1 MQEHISKNY
10 LCKSIIK
17 YILAVAIFL
26 FLILVIYIHI
36 SPTVSPSL
44 GTTRLNIETYLAGNN
59 QPTHPSVYTF
69 DTSWNGY
76 KYWMAYSPYPNG
88 NGEEENPCIAVSNDL
103 YYWETPGTLA
113 NPIAD
118 NEETGCDELKDPHI
132 LYRKDLDRIEV
143 WYLGRLSQRLGGSE
157 DDHLLLLR
165 KYSFDGVTWSDYE
178 IMTEIDY
185 LSPSI
190 IWDREKYQMWAIGY
204 DLYGTSG
211 TISYQES
218 KDGYNWTNKTLCS
231 INGENT
237 GISIWHGSVTEYNGT
252 YYMCF
257 IDNKGK
263 QKIFCCTSYDGIQF
277 YNAQSIIENN
287 NFWRNLYRPF
297 LWYDGNQYICIYGV
311 VNAANEWYITM
322 SKGTSLDC
330 LIGINHADLSKMYPL
345 TDSTTNTHSMMY
357 YLKAMYHAVR
367 NYLRIELM
375 LLALIEI
382 ILMRIRP
389 KLYTSNKYFF
399 ICQILNIFISVYWI
413 VIKMQLSKIFN
424 LIAAIFAILII
435 NISMSALLSWAKLCH
450 SR

>member
-1 MQEHISKNY
+1 MY
-10 LCKSIIK
+10 C
-17 YILAVAIFL
+17 FL
-26 FLILVIYIHI
+26 
-36 SPTVSPSL
+36 
-44 GTTRLNIETYLAGNN
+44 
-59 QPTHPSVYTF
+59 
-69 DTSWNGY
+69 
-76 KYWMAYSPYPNG
+76 
-88 NGEEENPCIAVSNDL
+88 
-103 YYWETPGTLA
+103 
-113 NPIAD
+113 
-118 NEETGCDELKDPHI
+118 
-132 LYRKDLDRIEV
+132 
-143 WYLGRLSQRLGGSE
+143 
-157 DDHLLLLR
+157 
-165 KYSFDGVTWSDYE
+165 
-178 IMTEIDY
+178 
-185 LSPSI
+185 
-190 IWDREKYQMWAIGY
+190 
-204 DLYGTSG
+204 
-211 TISYQES
+211 
-218 KDGYNWTNKTLCS
+218 
-231 INGENT
+231 
-237 GISIWHGSVTEYNGT
+237 
-252 YYMCF
+252 
-257 IDNKGK
+257 
-263 QKIFCCTSYDGIQF
+263 
-277 YNAQSIIENN
+277 IIENN
-287 NFWRNLYRPF
+287 KFWRNLYRPF